1 MSMVSSSFTVNSSLS
16 LERSPRN
23 FHRRSLIRRRF
34 GPRKD
39 MYCQEC
45 KRSTLFDDPPG
56 ATEQFREQ
64 YINNNSPTNNQP
76 RMNSFFDRDASSL
89 TQPML
94 SPSGFTSP
102 SLLSS
107 RITSFY
113 TPSTINLPLE
123 TLPRALSPPQIQ
135 LQHSGS
141 ILLRAYSRQVHPQ

>member
-16 LERSPRN
+16 LERSHGN
-23 FHRRSLIRRRF
+23 FHCRSLIRHRF
-34 GPRKD
+34 GHRKD

-56 ATEQFREQ
+56 ETDQFREQ
-64 YINNNSPTNNQP
+64 YINNNPRSNIQP
-76 RMNSFFDRDASSL
+76 RTNSFVDRDASSL
-89 TQPML
+89 FQPML

-107 RITSFY
+107 RVTSFY
-113 TPSTINLPLE
+113 TPSTIGLPLE
-123 TLPRALSPPQIQ
+123 TLPRALSPHQVE
-135 LQHSGS
+135 LQHNGS